1 MRLLVCVLLGLF
13 IQMPPQVFPENR
25 LQSYRQWVGSPQERG
40 ILQYT
45 RNCILGALEPE
56 RGIPQKAPGLS
67 SLPRTGVYLSLMRDR
82 EVRVCMGSFFPHA
95 VSMADT
101 IQDLAQR
108 VTFGDTR
115 TRPLFLSE
123 MEDLSLV
130 LSFVGPLQE
139 IADPY
144 DIDFATQGLYLS
156 QDGKEGVLLP
166 GETRTLSY
174 GIQRL
179 RKQLGIDPQM
189 PCRYATFGV
198 VAFDERSVTRR
209 ME

>member
-1 MRLLVCVLLGLF
+1 MRVLACVLLVLF
-13 IQMPPQVFPENR
+13 IQMPGRVFPETG
-25 LQSYRQWVGSPQERG
+25 LQSYRQWVGSPRERE

-45 RNCILGALEPE
+45 RDCILGALESQE
-56 RGIPQKAPGLS
+56 GIPQKEPALD
-67 SLPRTGVYLSLMRDR
+67 SLPRTGVYLSLMKGRK
-82 EVRVCMGSFFPHA
+82 VRVCMGSFSPHA

-101 IQDLAQR
+101 IQDLAQQ

-123 MEDLSLV
+123 MEGLSLV
-130 LSFVGPLQE
+130 LSFVGPLEE
-139 IADPY
+139 ITDPY

-156 QDGKEGVLLP
+156 QDGKGGVLLP

-189 PCRYATFGV
+189 PCRFATFEV
-198 VAFDERSVTRR
+198 VAFDERLVNRR

>member
-1 MRLLVCVLLGLF
+1 
-13 IQMPPQVFPENR
+13 
-25 LQSYRQWVGSPQERG
+25 
-40 ILQYT
+40 
-45 RNCILGALEPE
+45 
-56 RGIPQKAPGLS
+56 
-67 SLPRTGVYLSLMRDR
+67 
-82 EVRVCMGSFFPHA
+82 MGSFSPHA
-95 VSMADT
+95 VGMADT

-123 MEDLSLV
+123 MEGLSLV

-139 IADPY
+139 ISDPY

-156 QDGKEGVLLP
+156 QDGRGGVLLP

-174 GIQRL
+174 GIHRL
-179 RKQLGIDPQM
+179 QKQLGVDPQL
-189 PCRYATFGV
+189 PCRFATFEV
-198 VAFDERSVTRR
+198 VAFDERLVNRR